1 MKFLKVVLTMVLVI
15 FAISRFSYYE
25 SLNTRMDLVFLSL
38 VLAAFLLWMLP
49 WEDLWN
55 RLRGFSLG
63 GFTISLEQPDVQAAI
78 GNVSFDEEHLERIF
92 GEIDGR
98 TSKDAR
104 HKLLQR
110 MESLK
115 EELQTVRESRVLWID
130 DNPHSILGERRLLR
144 ALGIDVTPARSSE
157 EAEDVLEKDNDFDL
171 IISDVQRRGTNYKL
185 VDNGV
190 KIHEGVNFIV
200 KLQEEETDERIKT
213 LPLIFYGAYPW
224 DSLVK
229 FTRPARALRPG
240 VEISNTL
247 VNLIPKV
254 ITTIA
259 EERENPITIPA
270 KKAPTNPSEG
280 DT

>member
-1 MKFLKVVLTMVLVI
+1 MKFLKVGLTMVLVI

-55 RLRGFSLG
+55 RLGGFSLG

-130 DNPHSILGERRLLR
+130 DNPH
-144 ALGIDVTPARSSE
+144 
-157 EAEDVLEKDNDFDL
+157 
-171 IISDVQRRGTNYKL
+171 
-185 VDNGV
+185 
-190 KIHEGVNFIV
+190 
-200 KLQEEETDERIKT
+200 
-213 LPLIFYGAYPW
+213 
-224 DSLVK
+224 
-229 FTRPARALRPG
+229 
-240 VEISNTL
+240 
-247 VNLIPKV
+247 
-254 ITTIA
+254 
-259 EERENPITIPA
+259 
-270 KKAPTNPSEG
+270 
-280 DT
+280 